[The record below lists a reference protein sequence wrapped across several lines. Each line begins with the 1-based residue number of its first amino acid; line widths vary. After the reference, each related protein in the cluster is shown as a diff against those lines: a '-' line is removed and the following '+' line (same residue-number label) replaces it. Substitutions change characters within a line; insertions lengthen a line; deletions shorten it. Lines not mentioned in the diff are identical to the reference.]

1 MREVIFLKKNA
12 EKWQE
17 FESLLVKADKN
28 DAEVLAD
35 LYIEISNDLA
45 YSRSN
50 YPTSKT
56 TTYLNDLAVKAHNQI
71 YKNKKEDRGRFIRF
85 WAEEIPLIF
94 GNHQKELLYSFVIFM
109 VAFLIGVL
117 SSALDDNFSRVILS
131 DRYVNLTIDN
141 IEKGD
146 PLAIYK
152 DEHAMNMF
160 LGITINNVRVSF
172 LAFVAGLASSLGTGY
187 ILLSNGIMV
196 GAFLQ
201 FFFKFGLLSQ
211 ALLVI
216 FIHGALELSAIVIAG
231 ASGLVLG
238 NSLLF
243 PGTYSRKDSFL
254 KGVKVGLKMIV
265 GLVPIF
271 IIAGFLESFVTRY
284 TEMPVWLSL
293 SIIIS
298 SFTFIIYYFVWLPQK
313 LTRSLNGKN

>member
-94 GNHQKELLYSFVIFM
+94 GSHQKELLYSFVIFM